1 MSRMS
6 RMASIYFDG
15 RLAGRLEETGEG
27 FVFTYD
33 PAWLAGGTPIAFQYP
48 LRETPFRSDQL
59 PGFFDNLISEGWLR
73 ERQSQAQKIDENDH
87 FGLLLAN
94 GRDLVGAVTVLPEQE
109 Q

>member
-1 MSRMS
+1 
-6 RMASIYFDG
+6 MASIYFDG

-59 PGFFDNLISEGWLR
+59 PGFFDNLISE
-73 ERQSQAQKIDENDH
+73 NDH